1 MRHFSYLIIL
11 ASALLVACGT
21 TRVNT
26 PTVTSKEP
34 LTAYELHLVDS
45 ILQYGLENE
54 ALFTLMG
61 RVKPMSSLVLFSFP
75 VANTDSA
82 KRITGDVLN
91 RKDHGKYLDRMRT
104 IQQAMNKI
112 DLPDLDFVVVPYLNA
127 QGNRRIIQLSVVRKS
142 SLDSLLNVKEN
153 FYGQFGLVPG
163 SNPYSV
169 MNAVE
174 GNDSFSRW
182 RGYGY
187 MFGYP
192 DYAVDFY
199 NEASREQVEND
210 NFVPRNF
217 FRIPSYSREEGN
229 FVYAYP
235 KDHVLNEVDSALYKK
250 SVKVL
255 DAYRSIRPKYLKP
268 DGTVQ
273 AYKLLQDYYKK

>member
-1 MRHFSYLIIL
+1 MKHFAYLIIL
-11 ASALLVACGT
+11 ASTLLVACGT

-26 PTVTSKEP
+26 PTVASKAP
-34 LTAYELHLVDS
+34 MTAYELHLVDS

-54 ALFTLMG
+54 ALFTLLG
-61 RVKPMSSLVLFSFP
+61 RIKPMSSLVTFTFR

-91 RKDHGKYLDRMRT
+91 RKDHGRALDRMRT
-104 IQQAMNKI
+104 IQQAINKLDI
-112 DLPDLDFVVVPYLNA
+112 PDLRFVVVPYLHA
-127 QGNRRIIQLSVVRKS
+127 QGDRRIIQLSVVRES

-153 FYGQFGLVPG
+153 FFGQFGLVPG
-163 SNPYSV
+163 ADPYSV
-169 MNAVE
+169 MTAIE
-174 GNDSFSRW
+174 GNDSFARW

-210 NFVPRNF
+210 KFVERNF

-255 DAYRSIRPKYLKP
+255 DKYRSIRSKYLKP
-268 DGTVQ
+268 DGSVQ